1 LLWGAVLATHGIE
14 AEVRDAGSAFLVATS
29 GVGAARLA
37 GLYFLFGPPLLEGDE
52 RIINHKLA
60 EAVKLAAEGLNIS
73 WEGLRRTEGGP
84 VAADLIIS
92 EAGVAVKYTVYLRIH
107 DIRLQFQS
115 TDRSRVELAARLLK
129 QAGVSADVK
138 KEGGRDRWYV
148 HAYTDM
154 LAAGREEL
162 RKVLAE
168 FVRSAVEKGWVDA
181 GKAERWLEKLEKGLT
196 LKKGWP
202 RYNVMLKNGALMVRF
217 GSTNPASIERETQ
230 RLRELGLVE
239 GVHFSVRM
247 PEGGGKGYVY
257 ILKEGLKHAAWLSIY
272 GSEEQRKLAAEFVE
286 YILKRAKEAGKD
298 VYEKARKIVEKVKAR
313 DSLRLADV
321 RRAEVEVK
329 GRTYVVKVV
338 GLSAKLEES
347 QSGKLLLRIKITAE
361 VDGVL
366 REYGITYGRYG
377 KLNAALGFAV
387 ARADAPGGRE
397 ADAKRLAAVIKA
409 LTGEE
414 PRIRRRSDGT
424 IELKCGR
431 EHLDGFARYAEL
443 AETIE
448 KWLEETSRR

>member
-14 AEVRDAGSAFLVATS
+14 AEVRDAGNAFLVATS

-37 GLYFLFGPPLLEGDE
+37 RLYFLYGSPLLEGDE

-60 EAVKLAAEGLNIS
+60 EAVKLGAEGLDIR
-73 WEGLRRTEGGP
+73 WEGLRLTKSR

-162 RKVLAE
+162 RNALAE
-168 FVRSAVEKGWVDA
+168 IIRESIARGWVETR
-181 GKAERWLEKLEKGLT
+181 KAEGWLVKLEKGLT

-202 RYNVMLKNGALMVRF
+202 RYNVMLKNGTLMVRF

-230 RLRELGLVE
+230 RLRGLGLVE
-239 GVHFSVRM
+239 GVYFSVRM
-247 PEGGGKGYVY
+247 PEGGGRGYVY
-257 ILKEGLKHAAWLSIY
+257 ILKEGLKHAAWLSMY

-313 DSLRLADV
+313 GSLRLADV

-366 REYGITYGRYG
+366 REYVITYGRYG

-397 ADAKRLAAVIKA
+397 ADAERLAAVIKA
-409 LTGEE
+409 LTGKK
-414 PRIRRRSDGT
+414 PRIRRKSDGT
-424 IELKCGR
+424 IDVVCGR